1 MGTKPPMIINEVLA
15 LLQHIHHYVDEDDIL
30 ETIKS
35 FKKQEINDA
44 RWLLYETL
52 DKVEQIPSR
61 RRDSTLNL
69 IQDITTLMK
78 ETDPKDMPD
87 FVVKDV
93 FKLLP
98 ITFDHFDLTKVLNE
112 MESMKNN
119 LAELQSKMK
128 ESNNIICD
136 LRAEV
141 VQLRSAVSVSKSPDT
156 SNVNEERK
164 AESAATSTES
174 AVASVSPVEP
184 ESAASHT
191 AAASTTTAVQEQAR
205 ASTSTSIRAY
215 ADVAAAVESVSSQKK
230 KVVQAKR
237 DQANQTSSKKDTNN
251 TLTANVANA
260 EVAPASQSVST
271 PKKKV
276 VPPKQDQVSQM
287 SSKKDTCDDDGFIKV
302 EKKKKKK
309 PVYRNQCGTLPT
321 EPDMVLRPATPTTQ
335 LYVSRLHHSTKVED
349 LVEYIKWQT
358 HWTLRV
364 ERLESRYK
372 MNYKSF
378 VVRVPSDSLDTF
390 LKEEF
395 WPKGVVY
402 RRFRGR
408 LRDTSQRETTPLLR
422 VH

>member
-1 MGTKPPMIINEVLA
+1 MSSEPLIVNEVLA
-15 LLQHIHHYVDEDDIL
+15 FLKHAAIDRRLDNASILHTCKSAFTTEEANLARYLLFKAVGKYNDIPC
-30 ETIKS
+30 
-35 FKKQEINDA
+35 
-44 RWLLYETL
+44 RW
-52 DKVEQIPSR
+52 P
-61 RRDSTLNL
+61 DSTENILKDIIILMKKISLNDL
-69 IQDITTLMK
+69 PIFVAKDLSKLPPPMTVDIARAFEDITSL
-78 ETDPKDMPD
+78 KDSMTEL
-87 FVVKDV
+87 KT
-93 FKLLP
+93 KL
-98 ITFDHFDLTKVLNE
+98 E
-112 MESMKNN
+112 
-119 LAELQSKMK
+119 
-128 ESNNIICD
+128 ESNNTICD

-184 ESAASHT
+184 ETAASHT
-191 AAASTTTAVQEQAR
+191 AATSTTTVVQEQAR
-205 ASTSTSIRAY
+205 AGSSTSIRAY

-260 EVAPASQSVST
+260 EIVPASQSVSS

-364 ERLESRYK
+364 ERLG
-372 MNYKSF
+372 
-378 VVRVPSDSLDTF
+378 LI
-390 LKEEF
+390 
-395 WPKGVVY
+395 GC
-402 RRFRGR
+402 
-408 LRDTSQRETTPLLR
+408 
-422 VH
+422 

>member
-1 MGTKPPMIINEVLA
+1 MSSEPLIVNEVLA
-15 LLQHIHHYVDEDDIL
+15 FLKHAVIDRRLDNASILHTCKSAFTTEDANLARYLLFKAVGKYNDIPC
-30 ETIKS
+30 
-35 FKKQEINDA
+35 
-44 RWLLYETL
+44 RW
-52 DKVEQIPSR
+52 P
-61 RRDSTLNL
+61 DSTENILKDIIILMKKISLNDL
-69 IQDITTLMK
+69 PIFVAKDLSKLPPPITVDIARAFEDITSL
-78 ETDPKDMPD
+78 KDSMTEL
-87 FVVKDV
+87 KT
-93 FKLLP
+93 KL
-98 ITFDHFDLTKVLNE
+98 E
-112 MESMKNN
+112 
-119 LAELQSKMK
+119 
-128 ESNNIICD
+128 ESNNTICD

-156 SNVNEERK
+156 SIVNEERK

-174 AVASVSPVEP
+174 AVASVSPGEP
-184 ESAASHT
+184 ESAASDT
-191 AAASTTTAVQEQAR
+191 AAASTTTPVQEQAR
-205 ASTSTSIRAY
+205 DTLNANRAY
-215 ADVAAAVESVSSQKK
+215 AHVAAAIESVSSQKK

-260 EVAPASQSVST
+260 EVAPASQSVSKQ
-271 PKKKV
+271 KKKV
-276 VPPKQDQVSQM
+276 VQPKQDQVTQM
-287 SSKKDTCDDDGFIKV
+287 SSKEETCDDDGFIKV

-408 LRDTSQRETTPLLR
+408 LRDTSQRETTPTLS